1 MTTNGTTSAQPDEP
15 SNRSRNRLEGPH
27 HTFRIVLVS
36 FLSAG
41 IGIVAGF
48 VAYALYK
55 LIGLFTNLFFFHRW
69 STDFASVGSNCGVRV
84 WDEAPASR

>member
-15 SNRSRNRLEGPH
+15 SKPSRNRSEGPH

-36 FLSAG
+36 VLSAG
-41 IGIVAGF
+41 IGIVAGL

-55 LIGLFTNLFFFHRW
+55 LIGLLTNLFFFHRW
-69 STDFASVGSNCGVRV
+69 STDFTSVGL
-84 WDEAPASR
+84 